1 MRGLPRAGSSAV
13 ADLRVPQVKP
23 LYLSLFLLSVFVP
36 ALATVAK
43 EGIFTD
49 AKKKLGRWG
58 PRSSLQ
64 GAH

>member
-1 MRGLPRAGSSAV
+1 MQ
-13 ADLRVPQVKP
+13 QVKP

-58 PRSSLQ
+58 PCSSLQ
-64 GAH
+64 NVPDSQVFPPYSHTCLM